1 MSLRAVRVSQLP
13 SRVQPPAHRP
23 DRRGLRTDA
32 GPFRRYISPVRQ
44 SASTPRRE
52 IPVDEQARDSAFI
65 NALTTEHFV
74 LQSARGALIGEMV
87 GRGTVYLSAV
97 SSSLI
102 AFGFS
107 TQLGTRVDLVV
118 AAVLPALFILGE
130 LTFVALLRNSLKNL
144 EFMRRM
150 QRIRSYYR
158 TLHPDAEQFFEP
170 MDDDMEFAAELA
182 TVGMRG
188 GLASMLFTGASSIAA
203 VNSMLGAVG
212 VALLVGRLDGIQ
224 GGVVVAVGILA
235 GLVLFALHLVHQR
248 HRSAPVV
255 LATSGARAG
264 RGA

>member
-1 MSLRAVRVSQLP
+1 
-13 SRVQPPAHRP
+13 
-23 DRRGLRTDA
+23 
-32 GPFRRYISPVRQ
+32 
-44 SASTPRRE
+44 
-52 IPVDEQARDSAFI
+52 VDERERDSAFV

-97 SSSLI
+97 SSALI

-144 EFMRRM
+144 DFMRRM
-150 QRIRSYYR
+150 QRIRAYYR

-170 MDDDMEFAAELA
+170 EEADTEYTAELA

-203 VNSMLGAVG
+203 VNSMVGAVG
-212 VALLVGRLDGIQ
+212 VALLAGRISGIH
-224 GGVVVAVGILA
+224 GGVVVALGILA
-235 GLVLFALHLVHQR
+235 GLVLFALHLVHQHR
-248 HRSAPVV
+248 RSASFT
-255 LATSGARAG
+255 LTTSGPRAG
-264 RGA
+264 RGATGGLRS